1 VTDGAAPV
9 VALAKCWRRYRQHL
23 GSTTAQATRVGQVEA
38 RVFFPDTTAH
48 SLGESELRAELARQ
62 RFRYRHPRLGGLAR
76 RIGGRY
82 ARAR

>member
-23 GSTTAQATRVGQVEA
+23 GSTTAQATRVGQVE
-38 RVFFPDTTAH
+38 AH